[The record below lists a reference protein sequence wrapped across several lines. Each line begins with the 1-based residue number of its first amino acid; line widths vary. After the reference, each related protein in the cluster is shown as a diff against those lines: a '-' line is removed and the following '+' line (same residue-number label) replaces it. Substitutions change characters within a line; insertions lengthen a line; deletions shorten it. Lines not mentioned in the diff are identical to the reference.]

1 MPANSWRGRVGIIW
15 TEYAANASEMTLREN
30 IPLPRYAHPAMNPR
44 VLWFNSRAQVKA
56 PPSFGYFTPSCA
68 ALIPVA
74 SAMIP
79 PRTIPMR
86 IPLPALDVAD
96 PTATK
101 MPVPMIIAAV
111 IRVAVLRPSV
121 RASEVLDSAFP
132 DCWPD
137 TTSEGVGS
145 LLIFELRS
153 PSSSREKNYR
163 TLERSN
169 TTFFRIDP

>member
-1 MPANSWRGRVGIIW
+1 MR
-15 TEYAANASEMTLREN
+15 
-30 IPLPRYAHPAMNPR
+30 
-44 VLWFNSRAQVKA
+44 
-56 PPSFGYFTPSCA
+56 
-68 ALIPVA
+68 
-74 SAMIP
+74 P
-79 PRTIPMR
+79 PRTIAMR

-96 PTATK
+96 PTAPK
-101 MPVPMIIAAV
+101 MPVPMIIVAA

-153 PSSSREKNYR
+153 PSPSPSREKYYR

-169 TTFFRIDP
+169 TAFFRLDPETAGNVPN